1 MVSMVGTSG
10 EGNAARGM
18 DSGSLHQASS
28 SGHSCDATKKSKDR
42 RQKWSLGIMS
52 DRQTDEVPG
61 KLMTMYFEFHFTTVE
76 AVF

>member
-1 MVSMVGTSG
+1 
-10 EGNAARGM
+10 
-18 DSGSLHQASS
+18 
-28 SGHSCDATKKSKDR
+28 
-42 RQKWSLGIMS
+42 MS